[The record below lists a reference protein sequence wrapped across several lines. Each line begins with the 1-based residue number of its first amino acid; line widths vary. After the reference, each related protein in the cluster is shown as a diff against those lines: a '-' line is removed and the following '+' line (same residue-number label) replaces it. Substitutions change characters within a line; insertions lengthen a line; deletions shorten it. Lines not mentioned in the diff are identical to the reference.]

1 MVYSSITCGF
11 IGGYRVVDVVED
23 TADWASDQITDGFEW
38 ASDQLDSVIDLFDI
52 GGPDHKTTDILDDLD
67 KLDDEPKKG

>member
-1 MVYSSITCGF
+1 MGVF
-11 IGGYRVVDVVED
+11 DFLERVVDVVED

-52 GGPDHKTTDILDDLD
+52 GGPDHKTTDD
-67 KLDDEPKKG
+67 KLSKKD